1 MQPGGSEADMTEQD
15 LKSLTQPGVPE
26 RLLEAAVALFTRKGY
41 HATSVREICEAAGVT
56 KPVLYYHYRNKEGV
70 FRAMMNMA
78 VDAHRAVLTEVRAA
92 EGSAADRILMLC
104 ERVMALVLEH
114 PDIVRVIDSVY
125 YGPREG
131 SPALDFESLYG
142 EFDGFLGELVQEGVR
157 RGEFRGDDVEA
168 THLALL
174 GAFLI
179 CKASLHINPATAH
192 GCRERPMGLNDLR
205 RVINTVLDGV
215 RAARAGGKEELR

>member
-1 MQPGGSEADMTEQD
+1 MTEQD
-15 LKSLTQPGVPE
+15 LKSLTQPGAPE

-70 FRAMMNMA
+70 FQAMMGRA
-78 VDAHRAVLTEVRAA
+78 VAAHREVLAQVRAA
-92 EGSAADRILMLC
+92 DGSAADRIVMLC

-142 EFDGFLGELVQEGVR
+142 EFDGFLSELVQEGVR

-168 THLALL
+168 IRLALL

-192 GCRERPMGLNDLR
+192 GCHERPMGLGDLR
-205 RVINTVLDGV
+205 RVIGTVLDGV
-215 RAARAGGKEELR
+215 RVARAGGKEEQR